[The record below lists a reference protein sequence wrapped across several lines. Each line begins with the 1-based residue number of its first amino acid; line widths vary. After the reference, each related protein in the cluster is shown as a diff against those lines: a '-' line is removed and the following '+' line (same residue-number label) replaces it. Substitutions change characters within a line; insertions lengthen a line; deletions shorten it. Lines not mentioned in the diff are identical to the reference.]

1 MNVSEPA
8 NAGRPKVPQKRGAR
22 PPTGRTVKDD
32 RPAAP
37 APNVSALDEALFLL
51 AATCLVEDGPWLKM
65 ERDFNAMAVAAR
77 DLAFECS
84 ACTDGHRSWCP
95 GEDLQ
100 SAFQMALHRLQQRRH
115 SVPNMTGPNDDL
127 NGTVDEHLQALLRK
141 ECPPVF
147 DPKWGVPRQSILEN
161 GALACRRIAAEARR
175 LHARAVAA
183 RKQGKSKGGRIPEAG
198 LNGFVEYCAGWGVPL
213 KQMVRVM
220 TPYMPGLGETKLRE
234 LLKRRRR
241 AMR

>member
-1 MNVSEPA
+1 MS
-8 NAGRPKVPQKRGAR
+8 
-22 PPTGRTVKDD
+22 D
-32 RPAAP
+32 
-37 APNVSALDEALFLL
+37 LDEALFLL
-51 AATCLVEDGPWLKM
+51 AATCLVEDGPWL
-65 ERDFNAMAVAAR
+65 EVEQDFNAMAVAAR
-77 DLAFECS
+77 DLAFECR
-84 ACTDGHRSWCP
+84 ACQGGHRSWCP

-127 NGTVDEHLQALLRK
+127 NGTVEEHLQALLRK
-141 ECPPVF
+141 ECPPDF
-147 DPKWGVPRQSILEN
+147 DPKWGVLRQPILEN

-175 LHARAVAA
+175 LQDLAVTA

-198 LNGFVEYCAGWGVPL
+198 LNRFVECCARWGVPPR
-213 KQMVRVM
+213 QMVRVM
-220 TPYMPGLGETKLRE
+220 TPYMPGLGERKLRE